1 MSQTVITQAFEALKA
16 QEAANHGVV
25 TLDEFVFASVPN
37 LNITD
42 PISRTETLPPAA
54 QIVHRQAV
62 SKTGMVNSNAVV
74 YSVVLGADVGD
85 FEFNWVGL
93 LNKAS
98 GAVAMIVH
106 APSQKKIKTAS
117 GQQGNVLTR
126 SFLMEYNGASTQT
139 NITTPADTWQ
149 IDFTARL
156 NGVDD
161 RIRLENIDTY
171 GAASF
176 LKDGFLVTG
185 TNGSYQVK
193 KGSAYI
199 EGLRAEL
206 LFDQAVAVA
215 TRPSKIWVDV
225 CWHGTLT
232 SVWAS
237 VTKITVADTLAN
249 YVSGDEQHY
258 VFAIAEIL
266 ADGSVVDLRQAT
278 PVTELMGL
286 LPKPNVVP
294 YFDSSSKL
302 KTSALSDFIRDL
314 MAVPDLGNLLS
325 NLELNTSGGAG
336 NIGGL
341 AKPVTWVGFAGGADL
356 SGSTSSDAAFAA
368 AAAHP
373 YPVSI
378 PDGTYK
384 LTANVTG
391 DFLEGTAVT
400 YNGSGRA
407 IPRKVGFWSDQGSVR
422 FHRLR
427 DRVLVGSA
435 VQYDGKYAPVE
446 ASFLTKDA
454 GYDWLERSAQMHVC
468 HQAGGAA
475 IVGSSKSSDKAG
487 VVGQTC
493 IGLAGYAYADSGA
506 GSAWG
511 AYIEAVRGADVTS
524 NVFGLELTAKNL
536 GTETVITS
544 PYNPFSQG
552 STIGLWLGAGG
563 DGSLDPA
570 AAAPSSAAIVV
581 GKNGQRWLKGIQFQS
596 NGLVGTD
603 GAGTGSAVAI
613 ELARG
618 HRIIGRHSA
627 HVEDISGGIYFDNQS
642 KAQATFA
649 AFTLNGF
656 QVHGVNTD
664 QSAEVTLLRVLPNPT
679 AVNFLE
685 LRAGSPGG
693 RPNLAMS
700 GADPNIDLQLS
711 PKGAGIVRIAANIAP
726 GAANTFTCGTNALPW
741 SGGFTQAA
749 FTVTSDETHKGKPLM
764 LARGSLDFA
773 VTSDERRM
781 ESDYADQILD
791 AWSEVDFVQFQ
802 YLDRVAE
809 KGEDGARWHFG
820 VVAQRAKEAF
830 ERHGLDA
837 HRFGF
842 LCYDEWDNQYVKMQT
857 NLGEQVTRT
866 RLASVAKEVIKTR
879 NTRKPVMIPVLRE
892 ILVDAEQED
901 GTKIKKVETREFLEP
916 KTIQVFIFNEDG
928 TPRMD
933 EKGAHLYVYEPVME
947 EVTEEYKDEEYEE
960 VEEEYLDAADPVY
973 EDVLET
979 PAGSRYGIRYEEAL
993 ALEAALQRR
1002 NHLQLKLQ
1010 NDELAK
1016 RLAALEGQ

>member
-1 MSQTVITQAFEALKA
+1 MSQTVITQAFEELKA
-16 QEAANHGVV
+16 QEAANGGVL
-25 TLDEFVFASVPN
+25 TLDEFVFASVPD

-42 PISRTETLPPAA
+42 PIDRTEGLPPAA

-98 GAVAMIVH
+98 GVVAMIVH
-106 APSQKKIKTAS
+106 APSQKKIRTQS

-126 SFLMEYNGASTQT
+126 SFLMEYNGASTETQ
-139 NITTPADTWQ
+139 ITTPADTWQ

-156 NGVDD
+156 NGVDE
-161 RIRLENIDTY
+161 RIRKENKDTY

-176 LKDGFLVTG
+176 LKDGFLVSG
-185 TNGSYQVK
+185 TNGNYLVK
-193 KGSAYI
+193 KGAAYI

-206 LFDQAVAVA
+206 LFDQVMSVASM
-215 TRPSKIWVDV
+215 PSKIWVDV

-232 SVWAS
+232 SVWAAA
-237 VTKITVADTLAN
+237 TKLTVADTLAN

-258 VFAIAEIL
+258 VFAIADIL
-266 ADGSVVDLRQAT
+266 ADGSVKDLRPAT
-278 PVTELMGL
+278 PVTQLMGL
-286 LPKPNVVP
+286 LPPPNVVP
-294 YFDSSSKL
+294 YFDKSSEL
-302 KTSALSDFIRDL
+302 KTSALSEFSRDML
-314 MAVPDLGNLLS
+314 AIPDAEHFLS
-325 NLELNTSGGAG
+325 SLELNTSGGAG

-341 AKPVTWVGFAGGADL
+341 AKPVTWTGFAGGADL
-356 SGSTSSDAAFAA
+356 SGATPSDAAFAA

-373 YPVSI
+373 FPVSI

-400 YNGSGRA
+400 YNGAGRA
-407 IPRKVGFWSDQGSVR
+407 IPKKMGFWSEQGSVR
-422 FHRLR
+422 LHRLPG
-427 DRVLVGSA
+427 RVFIGNA
-435 VQYDGKYAPVE
+435 VQYDANYVPVE
-446 ASFLTKDA
+446 ASFLTRDA

-468 HQAGGAA
+468 HQEGGAA

-493 IGLAGYAYADSGA
+493 IGLAGYASADSGD

-511 AYIEAVRGADVTS
+511 AYIEAVRGAGVTS

-536 GTETVITS
+536 GIETVVTS

-563 DGSLDPA
+563 DGSLVPA
-570 AAAPSSAAIVV
+570 AAAPSSAALVI

-603 GAGTGSAVAI
+603 GMGTGSAVAI

-627 HVEDISGGIYFDNQS
+627 FVEDISGGIYFDNQS
-642 KAQATFA
+642 KSQATYA

-656 QVHGVNTD
+656 EVHGVNTD
-664 QSAEVTLLRVLPNPT
+664 QSAEVTLMRVLPNPN

-685 LRAGSPGG
+685 LRAGSAGG
-693 RPNLAMS
+693 RPNLAMQGS
-700 GADPNIDLQLS
+700 DANIDLQLS
-711 PKGAGIVRIAANIAP
+711 PKGTGIVRVASNLAP
-726 GAANTFTCGTNALPW
+726 GTANAFTCGTNALPW

-749 FTVTSDETHKGKPLM
+749 FTVTSDETYKGKPIM
-764 LARGSLDFA
+764 LAGGALNFA
-773 VTSDERRM
+773 ATSDEREM
-781 ESDYADQILD
+781 EKGYADKILD
-791 AWSEVDFVQFQ
+791 AWAEVDFVQFQ
-802 YLDRVAE
+802 YLDRVEE

-820 VVAQRAKEAF
+820 VIAQRAKEAF
-830 ERHGLDA
+830 ARHGLDA

-842 LCYDEWDNQYVKMQT
+842 LCYDEWENQYVKVQT

-866 RLASVAKEVIKTR
+866 RLVRVAKEVTKTR
-879 NTRKPVMIPVLRE
+879 ITSKPVMISVFREVL
-892 ILVDAEQED
+892 IDAEQED
-901 GTKIKKVETREFLEP
+901 GTKIKKVIKKEISVP
-916 KTIQVFIFNEDG
+916 KTIQVFVFNEDG
-928 TPRMD
+928 SPRLD
-933 EKGAHLYVYEPVME
+933 ESGEQMCVYEPVTE
-947 EVTEEYKDEEYEE
+947 EVTEEYVSEEYEE

-993 ALEAALQRR
+993 VLEAAVQRR
-1002 NHLQLKLQ
+1002 RYQRV
-1010 NDELAK
+1010 LA
-1016 RLAALEGQ
+1016 RLDILEGGNHA